1 MNLTVFCEVLTRGD
15 DEPTY
20 ARSISLCIFAVEY
33 AVPVWPSGTAWGS
46 HHQSDFSK
54 DAKFL
59 HFGAVGFRKFV
70 AHDQCPLYLKKI
82 VKCLSIECL
91 RELLAVH

>member
-46 HHQSDFSK
+46 HHQRSFCILVRLASESLSLMIN
-54 DAKFL
+54 A
-59 HFGAVGFRKFV
+59 HF
-70 AHDQCPLYLKKI
+70 I
-82 VKCLSIECL
+82 
-91 RELLAVH
+91 